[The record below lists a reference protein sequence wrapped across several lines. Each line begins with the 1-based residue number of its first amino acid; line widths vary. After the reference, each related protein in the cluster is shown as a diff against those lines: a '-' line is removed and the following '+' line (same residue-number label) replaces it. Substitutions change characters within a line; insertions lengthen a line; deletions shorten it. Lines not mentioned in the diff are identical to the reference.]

1 MMGEKKE
8 SGETEEEEEEEE
20 EEDGRRSTLMCTWLK
35 CTIMYCLCTTM
46 PGMAQAACGVDDAQT

>member
-1 MMGEKKE
+1 
-8 SGETEEEEEEEE
+8 
-20 EEDGRRSTLMCTWLK
+20 MCTWLK